1 MAPRSRHTRRRITTA
16 RLPGGEP
23 LEQRRL
29 LAVTASVTSG
39 ELRIGFTSSAAA
51 EQVAR
56 LSSDGT
62 NYTVRNTNNVSIGTF
77 AVSAVN
83 SITVTGLTTVE
94 RFEIPSTSTREI
106 ADPISVAATVETT
119 VIGQAITAS
128 SGGVRVGSPSI
139 TLAAAVTTAGGQTYA
154 GNVTLATGSI
164 VANSTAAADIR
175 FESTVTGVSA
185 ACSWSKQPV
194 RPWCSEGC
202 RDPPGW

>member
-83 SITVTGLTTVE
+83 SIAVTGLTAVE

-106 ADPISVAATVETT
+106 ADPITVAATVETT
-119 VIGQAITAS
+119 AIGRAIATLSGGSYDALGALTGTFLFGATTATSLNLYSAGAVAITNIQ
-128 SGGVRVGSPSI
+128 V
-139 TLAAAVTTAGGQTYA
+139 
-154 GNVTLATGSI
+154 
-164 VANSTAAADIR
+164 TAARVLAVGYY
-175 FESTVTGVSA
+175 FV
-185 ACSWSKQPV
+185 
-194 RPWCSEGC
+194 
-202 RDPPGW
+202 